1 MSSIPDRVREMIQE
15 SGLSQREFG
24 LHIGLDDS
32 KLSKSLRGTRRFS
45 SVDLAR
51 IAELCNVTVD
61 WLVTGDDTQIAVA
74 ARTTGGTAGT
84 ALEIAKRYGTLRT
97 DMASLGYTQPWSGS
111 SNLSE
116 AGSFQAQGTR
126 LAKAAT
132 KRLAVKGS
140 SVLQPDLASAIES
153 AFGVDVA
160 VVALDQDF
168 DGLAVSYPDVKLIIL
183 AASTIPAR
191 QRFTLAH
198 ELGHLLAGDDQGVHL
213 DEDVFG
219 KAQKRDGSELRA
231 NSFAAAFLMPEEI
244 LRERLIPAKFSEE
257 SFAGLAFDLM
267 VTPSALAFRLL
278 DLHLIDAGLCDRFK
292 RLTAAKAANLVGRGV
307 AFGERV
313 VAASTP
319 RAPGLLVRD
328 TYAAYDSGAA
338 TLRPYANLLDIDVE
352 QLRES
357 LESDRGA

>member
-1 MSSIPDRVREMIQE
+1 MIQT

-24 LHIGLDDS
+24 VQIGLDDS

-61 WLVTGDDTQIAVA
+61 WLVTGENAQLAVA
-74 ARTTGGTAGT
+74 ARTTGGAAGT
-84 ALEIAKRYGTLRT
+84 ALEIAERYGRLRT

-111 SNLSE
+111 SNPSA
-116 AGSFQAQGTR
+116 AGSFQAQGVR
-126 LAKAAT
+126 LADAAS
-132 KRLAVKGS
+132 KHLAMRGC
-140 SVLQPDLASAIES
+140 SVLQPDLAAAIES

-160 VVALDQDF
+160 VVALDQNF
-168 DGLAVSYPDVKLIIL
+168 DGLAVSYPDVKLIVL
-183 AASTIPAR
+183 AVSTNPTR

-213 DEDVFG
+213 DEDVFSKG
-219 KAQKRDGSELRA
+219 QGRDGSEMRA
-231 NSFAAAFLMPEEI
+231 NSFAAALLMPEEI
-244 LRERLIPAKFSEE
+244 LRERLIPAEFSEE
-257 SFAGLAFDLM
+257 SFAGLALDLM
-267 VTPSALAFRLL
+267 VTPAALAFRLL

-292 RLTAAKAANLVGRGV
+292 RLTAAKAANMVGRGV
-307 AFGERV
+307 EFGERV
-313 VAASTP
+313 VAAGTP

-338 TLRPYANLLDIDVE
+338 TLRPYANLLGIDVE

-357 LESDRGA
+357 LESDSGAQ

>member
-1 MSSIPDRVREMIQE
+1 MIQE

-24 LHIGLDDS
+24 LRIGLDDS

-51 IAELCNVTVD
+51 IAELCDVSVD
-61 WLVTGDDTQIAVA
+61 WLVTGEDTQIAVA
-74 ARTTGGTAGT
+74 ARTTGGAAGT
-84 ALEIAKRYGTLRT
+84 ALEIAKRYGTLRS

-111 SNLSE
+111 SNLSA
-116 AGSFQAQGTR
+116 AGSFQAQGRR
-126 LAKAAT
+126 LADAAA

-140 SVLQPDLASAIES
+140 SVLEPDLAAAIES

-183 AASTIPAR
+183 AASTTPAR

-213 DEDVFG
+213 DEDVFQA
-219 KAQKRDGSELRA
+219 AQRRDGSEIRA
-231 NSFAAAFLMPEEI
+231 NSFAAAFLMPED
-244 LRERLIPAKFSEE
+244 LVRERMTAAKFSEE
-257 SFAGLAFDLM
+257 AFADLACDLI

-278 DLHLIDAGLCDRFK
+278 DLRLIDAGLGDRFK
-292 RLTAAKAANLVGRGV
+292 RLTTAKAANIAGRGV
-307 AFGERV
+307 EFGERV
-313 VAASTP
+313 VTASTP

-338 TLRPYANLLDIDVE
+338 TLRPYADLLDVDIE
-352 QLRES
+352 QLRAS
-357 LESDRGA
+357 LEADREAHE

>member
-1 MSSIPDRVREMIQE
+1 MIRE

-24 LHIGLDDS
+24 QQIGLDDS

-51 IAELCNVTVD
+51 IAELCSVTVD
-61 WLVTGDDTQIAVA
+61 WLVTGEDTLIAVA
-74 ARTTGGTAGT
+74 ARTTGGAAGA
-84 ALEIAKRYGTLRT
+84 ALEVAKRYGTLRT

-116 AGSFQAQGTR
+116 VGSFQAQGAR
-126 LAKAAT
+126 LADAAAR
-132 KRLAVKGS
+132 RLAVKGC
-140 SVLQPDLASAIES
+140 SVLEPDLPASIET

-160 VVALDQDF
+160 VVALDEDF
-168 DGLAVSYPDVKLIIL
+168 DGMAVSYPDVKMIIL
-183 AASTIPAR
+183 ATSTNPAR

-213 DEDVFG
+213 DEDVFS
-219 KAQKRDGSELRA
+219 KAQRRDGSEIRA
-231 NSFAAAFLMPEEI
+231 NSFAAALLMPEQT
-244 LRERLIPAKFSEE
+244 LRERFSLAGASEE

-267 VTPSALAFRLL
+267 VTPSALAFRMR
-278 DLHLIDAGLCDRFK
+278 DLNLIDAAMCERFK
-292 RLTAAKAANLVGRGV
+292 LLTAAKAASIIGRGIE
-307 AFGERV
+307 FGERV

-328 TYAAYDSGAA
+328 TYAAYESGAA
-338 TLRPYANLLDIDVE
+338 TLRPYANLLDVDVE
-352 QLRES
+352 ILRES
-357 LESDRGA
+357 LESDDGALQ